1 MKENI
6 TVVFATDDNYAQHTG
21 VAMASVLLH
30 AAEPGR
36 FTFFIIDDNISFHKK
51 QQLTDTAAQ
60 FGARIEFLAA
70 GNQFDNVY
78 ISAHLSRAAYLRLAI
93 GDLLPSRNRVI
104 YLDADLI
111 VRKDLA
117 QLYDSNMHNNTIAA
131 VLDLGILTSKKSM
144 SQKRKQLSWQAG
156 DKYFNSGVIMFDL
169 NRWREK
175 NYGNKVC
182 RLVAENKFRHHDQD
196 ALNYVL
202 KDDWLE
208 IPLNWNVIP
217 PISLLHF
224 KILMNGEWRKMAIE
238 ARRDPAVIH
247 FAGSRKPWEYPLSPG
262 FNEEYYFVLARTA
275 FANESMPTIQKGKH
289 PRPLFHYFYRK
300 KIADL
305 CQQIFD

>member
-51 QQLTDTAAQ
+51 QQLTDTVAQ

-117 QLYDSNMHNNTIAA
+117 QLYDSNMHTTT
-131 VLDLGILTSKKSM
+131 LRHLQRQHHRCRTRFRYTHFQKKHVPETEP
-144 SQKRKQLSWQAG
+144 A
-156 DKYFNSGVIMFDL
+156 
-169 NRWREK
+169 
-175 NYGNKVC
+175 
-182 RLVAENKFRHHDQD
+182 
-196 ALNYVL
+196 
-202 KDDWLE
+202 WL
-208 IPLNWNVIP
+208 
-217 PISLLHF
+217 
-224 KILMNGEWRKMAIE
+224 A
-238 ARRDPAVIH
+238 
-247 FAGSRKPWEYPLSPG
+247 SR
-262 FNEEYYFVLARTA
+262 
-275 FANESMPTIQKGKH
+275 
-289 PRPLFHYFYRK
+289 
-300 KIADL
+300 
-305 CQQIFD
+305 